1 MRCHFEVK
9 TWVFHTSRKP
19 GNKFQ
24 GWGKSWNKPQD
35 IKFWI
40 VKIIETAMNKVEYL
54 QDSNF
59 FLWLTQR

>member
-24 GWGKSWNKPQD
+24 G
-35 IKFWI
+35 
-40 VKIIETAMNKVEYL
+40 
-54 QDSNF
+54 
-59 FLWLTQR
+59 